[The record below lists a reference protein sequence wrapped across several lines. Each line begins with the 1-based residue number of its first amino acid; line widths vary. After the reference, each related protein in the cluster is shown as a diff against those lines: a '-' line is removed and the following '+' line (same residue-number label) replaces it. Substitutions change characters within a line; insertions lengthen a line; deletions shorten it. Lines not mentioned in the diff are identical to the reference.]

1 MNAQQGY
8 AVSSLEHSVLP
19 FSVLVPMTKEYFTFN
34 AHKNK
39 KLKFCCSLSAY
50 IDLPHDKRSFK
61 NKDPEKHRILCN
73 NRALDCF
80 GYPNLGWS
88 LWHLK

>member
-19 FSVLVPMTKEYFTFN
+19 FSVLVPMTKEYFTFK

-50 IDLPHDKRSFK
+50 TTR
-61 NKDPEKHRILCN
+61 
-73 NRALDCF
+73 
-80 GYPNLGWS
+80 
-88 LWHLK
+88 